1 MDFFPEKNFFLYRKK
16 ISYLCT
22 RIRQMTNSG
31 DKDSE
36 NNRDTQPKIKES
48 VMIALVHGSIAKIQK
63 MTGYSRGTISTA
75 LNHNASGWKAEQ
87 VRRLYNLHFENKFEV
102 KAYKR
107 TSKG

>member
-1 MDFFPEKNFFLYRKK
+1 
-16 ISYLCT
+16 
-22 RIRQMTNSG
+22 MTNSS

-36 NNRDTQPKIKES
+36 NNRDTQPKKES

-107 TSKG
+107 TSKR

>member
-1 MDFFPEKNFFLYRKK
+1 MDFFPRKFFYIGK

-36 NNRDTQPKIKES
+36 NNRDTQPKKES

-107 TSKG
+107 TSKR